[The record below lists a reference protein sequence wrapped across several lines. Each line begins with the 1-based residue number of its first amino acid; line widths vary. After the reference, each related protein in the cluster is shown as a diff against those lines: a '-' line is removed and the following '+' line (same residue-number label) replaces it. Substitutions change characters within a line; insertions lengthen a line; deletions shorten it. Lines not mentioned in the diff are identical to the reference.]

1 MSDVEEM
8 QAELR
13 VDEPGWLAK
22 PDFLER
28 NLSAQGLGDGILTLS
43 KQVALTM
50 TSICVPP
57 IPRVSRAARACCPA
71 PIPGTV
77 AAGHIG
83 GSGRRGSARA
93 QSGHGGDRGE

>member
-13 VDEPGWLAK
+13 VEEPGWLAK

-28 NLSAQGLGDGILTLS
+28 TLSDQELGGGILTLS

-57 IPRVSRAARACCPA
+57 IPRASRVARECCPA
-71 PIPGTV
+71 PI
-77 AAGHIG
+77 
-83 GSGRRGSARA
+83 
-93 QSGHGGDRGE
+93 